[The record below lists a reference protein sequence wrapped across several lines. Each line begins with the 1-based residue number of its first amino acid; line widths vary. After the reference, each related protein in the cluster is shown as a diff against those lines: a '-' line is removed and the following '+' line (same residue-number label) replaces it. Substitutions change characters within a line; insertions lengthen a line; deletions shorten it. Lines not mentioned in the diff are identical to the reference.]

1 TSANS
6 TATDL
11 RPELYTGYYHE
22 NEGNA
27 AGYGYV
33 EFDSTYLTTQLRQL
47 TGTDD
52 SIIVYDSGH
61 SGGSF
66 DTTITVS
73 SGGSYALV
81 PRKLHYYPGD
91 GLEYIFREWRAP
103 YGTLPLRDY
112 TLRSGGMFSGPTIF
126 YLEDIR
132 SNAGPVASF
141 TRTRQYPIFGN
152 PLFEDRVDSTR
163 GRALITSFPGHQIS
177 FGYNSL
183 IIEALGRTTKIKFDT
198 IARSGSAGPSETMPY
213 ANYGGITPASLA
225 LAGYPETEPR
235 LYKSFFGYVTQI
247 IDPENRVTSF
257 EYEKVT
263 RRYEDFNFP
272 WANPGSGHQH
282 LTLKNYRLK
291 AVNEP
296 TARYALKYYSDL
308 SHDIV
313 VTTEAATDGPKK
325 MNDVADSVYKYDN
338 DGNRLTT
345 SAYGFTYL
353 HTTDGANLPDM
364 TSQTVVDNVTGQSRM
379 TTFTYDALALST
391 FNVLTP
397 QQRYTYLKKTQ
408 QDDGTILST
417 VTENTY
423 KSGTALGLTNCISDY
438 VILPTETK
446 TTVNGIIK
454 SHQYFAHTLDTLRFY
469 GGERTLA
476 GRFGMG
482 ISRKITNTVRPDLS
496 SNILLRDTV
505 EYLNLKQIDSAMSW
519 NERRWNKL
527 ATIDHY
533 LSLRAAD
540 DPAVHGRK
548 WEQVMYS
555 PSVAVV
561 DEVTIDD

>member
-1 TSANS
+1 MTIISSFRNILVSVVAVIVMIGPAALHAQYGDDVFKLKKASDLYDERGFQQNAAIDVDGKLGISNSNGNVSYSYPISSHLEGGYPFTVTLNYCGSVACTAFQKYELATHGFQMTLHGSLASGSIRGPAAYTGWQKFHQNRPAWIIGVNGFALNVLSTTSHFHTAPGSHGFSETETEFTDKDYLWMIDGYDFCNRMWDFNAVGAYSAAGGRYTDQIQILRADGSVLRLMHDTSANS

-27 AGYGYV
+27 TGYGYV

-198 IARSGSAGPSETMPY
+198 IARSGSAGPSEIMPY

-225 LAGYPETEPR
+225 LAAYPETDPR

-272 WANPGSGHQH
+272 WLNPGSGHQH

-296 TARYALKYYSDL
+296 SARYVLKYYNL
-308 SHDIV
+308 SNDI
-313 VTTEAATDGPKK
+313 TTTTGSQSDGP
-325 MNDVADSVYKYDN
+325 
-338 DGNRLTT
+338 
-345 SAYGFTYL
+345 
-353 HTTDGANLPDM
+353 
-364 TSQTVVDNVTGQSRM
+364 
-379 TTFTYDALALST
+379 
-391 FNVLTP
+391 
-397 QQRYTYLKKTQ
+397 
-408 QDDGTILST
+408 
-417 VTENTY
+417 
-423 KSGTALGLTNCISDY
+423 
-438 VILPTETK
+438 
-446 TTVNGIIK
+446 
-454 SHQYFAHTLDTLRFY
+454 
-469 GGERTLA
+469 
-476 GRFGMG
+476 
-482 ISRKITNTVRPDLS
+482 
-496 SNILLRDTV
+496 
-505 EYLNLKQIDSAMSW
+505 
-519 NERRWNKL
+519 
-527 ATIDHY
+527 
-533 LSLRAAD
+533 
-540 DPAVHGRK
+540 
-548 WEQVMYS
+548 
-555 PSVAVV
+555 
-561 DEVTIDD
+561 